1 MQTMKPIK
9 SEKEILD
16 ILSDLPL
23 CSELERRD
31 AMLRQ
36 ENLLKPPR
44 SLGQLEDI
52 AVFLSGWGLKKI
64 EDVKEVQAIVFA
76 GNHGV
81 CDQSVNPFPQEV
93 TFQMVET
100 FREGKAAINKI
111 CELNDINLNVIPI
124 NLERPTADI
133 TLGPAMH
140 SDEFIEAFNIGI
152 QSISSDIDLVCLGEM
167 GIGNTTISSAL
178 CYHFFGG
185 NIKSWVGPGT
195 GADVAQ
201 QLNKEKVI
209 KKALKNNQPNI
220 KSSLSALYNIGGR
233 EQAAICGALLAS
245 RYLSIPVILDGFV
258 CTAAVLPLAME
269 NRNILD
275 HCLIGHCSKEPGH
288 KGLVEKLGK
297 EPILNLDMAL
307 GEGSGAALSVQII
320 KAALKC
326 HSEMATFQEAGVS
339 GKS

>member
-1 MQTMKPIK
+1 MRKMEQIK
-9 SEKEILD
+9 SEKEILE
-16 ILSDLPL
+16 ILSNLPS
-23 CSELERRD
+23 CSKSNEEE
-31 AMLRQ
+31 AILRQ
-36 ENLLKPPR
+36 GNLLKPPR

-52 AVFLSGWGLKKI
+52 AIFLAGWNVKRL
-64 EDVKEVQAIVFA
+64 EDIKTVQAIIFA

-81 CDQSVNPFPQEV
+81 CNQSVNPFPQEV

-100 FREGKAAINKI
+100 FREGKAAINRI

-124 NLERPTADI
+124 NLERPTRDI
-133 TLGPAMH
+133 TLGRAMDV
-140 SDEFIEAFNIGI
+140 DEFIEAFNIGI
-152 QSISSDIDLVCLGEM
+152 QAISSDFDLVCLGEM

-178 CYHFFGG
+178 SYHFFRG

-195 GADVAQ
+195 GADSAQ
-201 QLNKEKVI
+201 QLKKVKVI
-209 KKALKNNQPNI
+209 EKALRVNRPNMTRP
-220 KSSLSALYNIGGR
+220 LNALYSIGGR
-233 EQAAICGALLAS
+233 EQAAICGAVLAS

-258 CTAAVLPLAME
+258 CTAAVLPLVME
-269 NRNILD
+269 NREILD

-288 KGLVEKLGK
+288 NNLVKRLGK
-297 EPILNLDMAL
+297 NPILNLEMAL

-326 HSEMATFQEAGVS
+326 HSEMATFEETGVS